1 MSDPVTP
8 GAVADALANRS
19 VPVGPDTDLA
29 VADYVEEI
37 DVAAG
42 TVTVDASLDGLDPAA
57 ADELEAAIRGT
68 ILELPGVEAATVA
81 GEAHAHDHGDAHAHD
96 HHGHGGHAGHD
107 AHAHDHD
114 DDCGDDCTCLDG
126 VDRILAVASAKGGV
140 GKTTVATQLARGLAA
155 TGESVGLFDA
165 DVYGPNV
172 PTLLSADGPMASTDD
187 GRAKPIESDGL
198 QAASVGWIANDEP
211 LAWRG
216 AMAHE
221 AVQDLLTD
229 TAWDVDT
236 LVLDLPPGTGDI
248 VLTTLQ
254 EIPVDGVVLVT
265 TPFPTAASDTDRSAT
280 LFADQGVPVLGAVV
294 NMAGFTCPTCG
305 DEHAPFGHDPE
316 VEADVLAELPID
328 EDLREVDD
336 EPPGEFQELA
346 GTVRE
351 RLVEARPFTVP
362 ESALD
367 VRGIPDRARFE
378 QVCAEFDACDPGEEL
393 YLVTERE
400 PGPVADVLADE
411 TDSPEPAVETMRRG
425 PEEWAIRIEKRA
437 PVEAGVA
444 DD

>member
-1 MSDPVTP
+1 MTDTP
-8 GAVADALANRS
+8 TPETVADALADLT
-19 VPVGPDTDLA
+19 VAVDPATDRA
-29 VADYVEEI
+29 VAEYVEGI
-37 DVAAG
+37 DVTEG
-42 TVTVDASLDGLDPAA
+42 TVTVDAALDALDPAA
-57 ADELEAAIRGT
+57 ADELTAAIRGA

-81 GEAHAHDHGDAHAHD
+81 GEGHGHDDPHGHADAAHDAHDHG
-96 HHGHGGHAGHD
+96 
-107 AHAHDHD
+107 HD
-114 DDCGDDCTCLDG
+114 DECDEGCSCLDG

-155 TGESVGLFDA
+155 TGDSVGLFDA

-172 PTLLSADGPMASTDD
+172 PTLLSAEGPMESTDD
-187 GRAKPIESDGL
+187 GRAKPIESDSL

-216 AMAHE
+216 GMAHE
-221 AVQDLLTD
+221 VVQDLLTD

-280 LFADQGVPVLGAVV
+280 LFEEQGVPVLGAVV

-305 DEHAPFGHDPE
+305 DEHAPFGSDPA
-316 VEADVLAELPID
+316 VDADVLAELPID
-328 EDLREVDD
+328 EDLREVADD
-336 EPPGEFQELA
+336 PPAQFPALA

-351 RLVEARPFTVP
+351 RLTDARPFTVP
-362 ESALD
+362 DDALD
-367 VRGIPDRARFE
+367 VRGVPDRARFE
-378 QVCAEFDACDPGEEL
+378 QVCTEFDACEPGEEL

-400 PGPVADVLADE
+400 PGPVADVLAEE
-411 TDSPEPAVETMRRG
+411 TDSLEPTVETLRRG
-425 PEEWAIRIEKRA
+425 PEEWAIRIQKRA
-437 PVEAGVA
+437 PAGAVA
-444 DD
+444 D